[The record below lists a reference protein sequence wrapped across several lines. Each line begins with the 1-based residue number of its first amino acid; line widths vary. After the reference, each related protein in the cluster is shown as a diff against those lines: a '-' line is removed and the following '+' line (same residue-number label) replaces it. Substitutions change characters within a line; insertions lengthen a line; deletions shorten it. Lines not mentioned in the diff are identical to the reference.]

1 MDVLDDEILNLWRV
15 LNLNSVFYIMVG
27 GFATN
32 LHGFSRTTADMDI
45 WIKDTVENRKNLRRS
60 LTDMGLGDFEVIEST
75 QFVAGWSSIALNS
88 GFELDIMTEL
98 KGLPQ
103 DRFDECFEK
112 ASTAV
117 IAEVPIKFL
126 HIQQLIE
133 SKKAAARP
141 KDLIDIIELEKI
153 RKLNPGSGD

>member
-1 MDVLDDEILNLWRV
+1 MDILDEEILNLWKV
-15 LNLNSVFYIMVG
+15 LNSNGVSYIMVG

-45 WIKDTVENRKNLRRS
+45 WIKDTPENKKKLRKS
-60 LTDMGLGDFEVIEST
+60 LADLGLGDFEVIEST
-75 QFVAGWSSIALNS
+75 QFVAGWSSISLNS
-88 GFELDIMTEL
+88 GFELDIMTDL
-98 KGLPQ
+98 KGLSQ
-103 DRFDECFEK
+103 LRFDECFAN

-117 IAEVPIKFL
+117 IAEIPIKFL

-133 SKKAAARP
+133 SKRASARP

-153 RKLNPGSGD
+153 RKQNSDSEG